1 MTKTAPEAGQGAAS
15 ALASRLKSIDG
26 FALDEALEMALGRI
40 EFLEKMLRMFLATHA
55 DDAAG
60 LRQLH
65 ADGDHAGV
73 GRVAHG
79 LKGAAATIGAGRLAR
94 LASEVQTAARERGKV
109 SAGDVTGLVQE
120 SERFCAA
127 LRAALDPP
135 RDA

>member
-40 EFLEKMLRMFLATHA
+40 EFLEKMLRVFLATHGN
-55 DDAAG
+55 DAAE

-65 ADGDHAGV
+65 QAGDHAGI
-73 GRVAHG
+73 GRLAHG
-79 LKGAAATIGAGRLAR
+79 LKGAAATVGAGRLAG
-94 LASEVQTAARERGKV
+94 LAAEVQDAARKRGEV
-109 SAGDVTGLVQE
+109 AAAEVAGLAQE
-120 SERFCAA
+120 AERFFTALEAA
-127 LRAALDPP
+127 LNPS